1 MDKGKENGIQEASK
15 IGELVRRVRRRFF
28 FNVAVA
34 QGVVAAS
41 VAMAGVI
48 LILVLGS
55 QLLDWRWPAVLA
67 VVTFPLAYYRT
78 ARRVPS
84 PYRVAQIVDER
95 LELRDSL
102 STALYFSE
110 PHGGREVSE
119 SMRQAQLAESERI
132 GAQVDPKFAVPLAA
146 PRALYVFAALFLAAG
161 ALFTLRYVVESRMD
175 LKKPLARILFDAWGG
190 AFEQRAALKK
200 KQGAK
205 KPWEIPTG
213 ASVEDRNP
221 EAQGKLD
228 EAPPSVLD
236 TVEDHDM
243 SGEGMKDAAGGK
255 SKGKADGSEAE
266 GERAGDEAEQS
277 ETAQG
282 SSASKDADQSGAKE
296 GDASAGKQAN
306 SSGENA
312 SLASKIKDAMQNL
325 LASMRPQNGGQN
337 PQPQPGQN
345 GGQKSQQEKG
355 DQKGSPGQAQKK
367 GSESSDSQ
375 DGQSSDDA
383 ESGKSAEGKSSGKSS
398 DQQASHN
405 PGSGIG
411 RQDGAK
417 DARLAEQLAA
427 MGKISE
433 IIGKRSANVTG
444 EVTIEVNSSK
454 QQLRTQYSDSAATHK
469 EAGGEINRDEVPAA
483 FQQYVQQYFEQ
494 VRKQAAPAKGAG
506 KGAAPAPSDSPPVAA
521 PAGPAPPTQ

>member
-1 MDKGKENGIQEASK
+1 
-15 IGELVRRVRRRFF
+15 
-28 FNVAVA
+28 
-34 QGVVAAS
+34 
-41 VAMAGVI
+41 
-48 LILVLGS
+48 
-55 QLLDWRWPAVLA
+55 
-67 VVTFPLAYYRT
+67 
-78 ARRVPS
+78 
-84 PYRVAQIVDER
+84 
-95 LELRDSL
+95 
-102 STALYFSE
+102 
-110 PHGGREVSE
+110 
-119 SMRQAQLAESERI
+119 
-132 GAQVDPKFAVPLAA
+132 
-146 PRALYVFAALFLAAG
+146 
-161 ALFTLRYVVESRMD
+161 VESHLD
-175 LKKPLARILFDAWGG
+175 LKKPLARVLIDAWGG
-190 AFEQRAALKK
+190 PFDQRAELKK
-200 KQGAK
+200 KKAGK
-205 KPWEIPTG
+205 KPWEVPTG
-213 ASVEDRNP
+213 ASVDDRDP
-221 EAQGKLD
+221 QAQNKLD

-243 SGEGMKDAAGGK
+243 SGEGVKDVAGAK
-255 SKGKADGSEAE
+255 SKGKADGSETE
-266 GERAGDEAEQS
+266 GERAGDEPEQS
-277 ETAQG
+277 ESAQG
-282 SSASKDADQSGAKE
+282 STASKDADQSGAKQ

-325 LASMRPQNGGQN
+325 LASMRPQNGGSN

-345 GGQKSQQEKG
+345 GGQQKSQQEKG
-355 DQKGSPGQAQKK
+355 DQKGSMGQAQKK
-367 GSESSDSQ
+367 GEQSSDSQ

-454 QQLRTQYSDSAATHK
+454 QQLRTQYSDSSATHK

-494 VRKQAAPAKGAG
+494 VRKQAGQAKAG
-506 KGAAPAPSDSPPVAA
+506 NKSAAPAQPELP
-521 PAGPAPPTQ
+521 PAGSAPPTQ

>member
-1 MDKGKENGIQEASK
+1 M
-15 IGELVRRVRRRFF
+15 
-28 FNVAVA
+28 
-34 QGVVAAS
+34 AAS

-55 QLLDWRWPAVLA
+55 QLLDWRWPPLFAVATFVLA
-67 VVTFPLAYYRT
+67 FYRT

-84 PYRVAQIVDER
+84 PYRVAQIADER
-95 LELRDSL
+95 LALRDSL
-102 STALYFSE
+102 STAVYFSQ
-110 PHGGREVSE
+110 PDCGREVSE
-119 SMRQAQLAESERI
+119 LMRQGQLAESERI
-132 GAQVDPKFAVPLAA
+132 GAHVDPKAAVPLAA
-146 PRALYVFAALFLAAG
+146 PRTLYVFAVLFLAAG
-161 ALFTLRYVVESRMD
+161 ALFTLRYLVESRLD
-175 LKKPLARILFDAWGG
+175 LQKPLARILLDAWGG
-190 AFEQRAALKK
+190 PFEQRAELKK
-200 KQGAK
+200 KQAGK

-213 ASVEDRNP
+213 ASVEDRDP
-221 EAQGKLD
+221 QAQNKLD

-255 SKGKADGSEAE
+255 SKGKADSSEAE

-277 ETAQG
+277 ESAQG
-282 SSASKDADQSGAKE
+282 STASKDADQSGAKQ
-296 GDASAGKQAN
+296 GDASAGKQSN

-325 LASMRPQNGGQN
+325 LASMRPQNGGSN

-345 GGQKSQQEKG
+345 GGQQKSQQKAG
-355 DQKGSPGQAQKK
+355 DQKGSLGQAQKK
-367 GSESSDSQ
+367 GGEQSSDSQ

-383 ESGKSAEGKSSGKSS
+383 DSGKSAEGKSNGKSS

-494 VRKQAAPAKGAG
+494 VRKQAAPAKSSG
-506 KGAAPAPSDSPPVAA
+506 KGASVTPAQPELP
-521 PAGPAPPTQ
+521 PAGSPPPTQ

>member
-1 MDKGKENGIQEASK
+1 M
-15 IGELVRRVRRRFF
+15 RRRFF

-55 QLLDWRWPAVLA
+55 QLLDWRWPALLA

-84 PYRVAQIVDER
+84 PYRVAQIVDDR
-95 LELRDSL
+95 LALRDSL

-110 PHGGREVSE
+110 PDSREVSE
-119 SMRQAQLAESERI
+119 SMRLAQLAESERI
-132 GAQVDPKFAVPLAA
+132 GAQVDPKSAVPLRA
-146 PRALYVFAALFLAAG
+146 PRALYVFAALFVAAA

-175 LKKPLARILFDAWGG
+175 LKKPLARILFDAWGP

-200 KQGAK
+200 KQGGK
-205 KPWEIPTG
+205 KPWEIPSG
-213 ASVEDRNP
+213 ASLDDRDP
-221 EAQGKLD
+221 QSQGKLD

-243 SGEGMKDAAGGK
+243 SGEGVKDVAGAK

-266 GERAGDEAEQS
+266 GERAGDEPEQS
-277 ETAQG
+277 ESAQG
-282 SSASKDADQSGAKE
+282 STASKDADQSGAKQ

-325 LASMRPQNGGQN
+325 LASMRPQNGGSN

-345 GGQKSQQEKG
+345 GGQQKSQQEKG
-355 DQKGSPGQAQKK
+355 DQKGSMGQSQKK
-367 GSESSDSQ
+367 GDQSSDSQ

-494 VRKQAAPAKGAG
+494 VRKQAAPAKAG
-506 KGAAPAPSDSPPVAA
+506 SKGAEPAES
-521 PAGPAPPTQ
+521 APPTQ

>member
-1 MDKGKENGIQEASK
+1 M
-15 IGELVRRVRRRFF
+15 RRIRRRFF

-41 VAMAGVI
+41 VAMAGAI
-48 LILVLGS
+48 LVLVLGS
-55 QLLDWRWPAVLA
+55 QLLDWRWPAFLA
-67 VVTFPLAYYRT
+67 VITFPLAFYRT

-95 LELRDSL
+95 LALHDSL
-102 STALYFSE
+102 STAIYFSE
-110 PHGGREVSE
+110 PAGDREVSE
-119 SMRQAQLAESERI
+119 SMREAQLAESERI
-132 GAQVDPKFAVPLAA
+132 GAQVNPKSAVPLVA

-161 ALFTLRYVVESRMD
+161 ALFTLRYVVESRLD

-190 AFEQRAALKK
+190 PFEQRAELKK
-200 KQGAK
+200 KKGGK

-213 ASVEDRNP
+213 ASVEDRDP
-221 EAQGKLD
+221 QAQNKLD

-243 SGEGMKDAAGGK
+243 SAEGIKDAAGGK

-266 GERAGDEAEQS
+266 GEQAGDQAEQS
-277 ETAQG
+277 ESTQG
-282 SSASKDADQSGAKE
+282 SSASKDADQSGAKQ
-296 GDASAGKQAN
+296 GDSSAGKQSN

-325 LASMRPQNGGQN
+325 LASMKPQNGGQN

-367 GSESSDSQ
+367 GSEQSSDSQ

-494 VRKQAAPAKGAG
+494 VRKQAAPAKGGG
-506 KGAAPAPSDSPPVAA
+506 KGAAPSSAQPELPPAAAPSGS
-521 PAGPAPPTQ
+521 APPTQ

>member
-1 MDKGKENGIQEASK
+1 
-15 IGELVRRVRRRFF
+15 VRRIRRRFF

-41 VAMAGVI
+41 VAMAGAI

-55 QLLDWRWPAVLA
+55 QLLDWRWPAFLA
-67 VVTFPLAYYRT
+67 VVTFPLAFYRT
-78 ARRVPS
+78 ARRIPS

-95 LELRDSL
+95 LALRDSL
-102 STALYFSE
+102 STAIYFSQ
-110 PHGGREVSE
+110 PADGREVSE

-132 GAQVDPKFAVPLAA
+132 GAQVDPRAAVPLAA
-146 PRALYVFAALFLAAG
+146 PRSLYVFAALFLAAG

-190 AFEQRAALKK
+190 AFEQRAELKK
-200 KQGAK
+200 KQGGK

-213 ASVEDRNP
+213 ASVEDRDP
-221 EAQGKLD
+221 QAQNKLD

-243 SGEGMKDAAGGK
+243 TGEGMKDAAGGK

-277 ETAQG
+277 ESAQG
-282 SSASKDADQSGAKE
+282 STASKDADQSGAKQ
-296 GDASAGKQAN
+296 GDASAGKQSN
-306 SSGENA
+306 SAGENA

-325 LASMRPQNGGQN
+325 LASMRPQNGGSN

-345 GGQKSQQEKG
+345 GGQQKSQQEKG
-355 DQKGSPGQAQKK
+355 DQKGSLGQAQKK
-367 GSESSDSQ
+367 GSEQSSDSQ

-383 ESGKSAEGKSSGKSS
+383 ESGKSAEGKSNGKSS

-454 QQLRTQYSDSAATHK
+454 QQLHTQYSDSAATHK

-494 VRKQAAPAKGAG
+494 VRKQAAPAKPGT
-506 KGAAPAPSDSPPVAA
+506 KGATPVES
-521 PAGPAPPTQ
+521 APPTQ

>member
-1 MDKGKENGIQEASK
+1 
-15 IGELVRRVRRRFF
+15 
-28 FNVAVA
+28 
-34 QGVVAAS
+34 
-41 VAMAGVI
+41 MAGAI
-48 LILVLGS
+48 LVLVLGS
-55 QLLDWRWPAVLA
+55 QLLDWRWPAFLA
-67 VVTFPLAYYRT
+67 VITFPLAFYRT

-95 LELRDSL
+95 LALHDSL
-102 STALYFSE
+102 STAIYFSE
-110 PHGGREVSE
+110 PAGDREVSE
-119 SMRQAQLAESERI
+119 SMREAQLAESERI
-132 GAQVDPKFAVPLAA
+132 GAQVNPKSAVPLVA

-161 ALFTLRYVVESRMD
+161 ALFTLRYVVESRLD

-190 AFEQRAALKK
+190 PFEQRAELKK
-200 KQGAK
+200 KKGGK

-213 ASVEDRNP
+213 ASVEDRDP
-221 EAQGKLD
+221 QAQNKLD

-243 SGEGMKDAAGGK
+243 SAEGIKDAAGGK

-266 GERAGDEAEQS
+266 GEQAGDQAEQS
-277 ETAQG
+277 ESTQG
-282 SSASKDADQSGAKE
+282 SSASKDADQSGAKQ
-296 GDASAGKQAN
+296 GDSSAGKQSN

-325 LASMRPQNGGQN
+325 LASMKPQNGGQN

-367 GSESSDSQ
+367 GSEQSSDSQ

-494 VRKQAAPAKGAG
+494 VRKQAAPAKGGG
-506 KGAAPAPSDSPPVAA
+506 KGAAPSSAQPELPPAAAPSGS
-521 PAGPAPPTQ
+521 APPTQ